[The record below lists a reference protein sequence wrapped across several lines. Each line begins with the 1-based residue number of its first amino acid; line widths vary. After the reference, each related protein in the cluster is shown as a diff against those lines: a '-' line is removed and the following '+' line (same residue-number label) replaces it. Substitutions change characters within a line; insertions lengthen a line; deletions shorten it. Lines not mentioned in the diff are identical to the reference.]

1 MKFKLLTLSLILS
14 AFAFS
19 ALAQEPA
26 KDPKA
31 KTEAPKTETPKTAAP
46 AKPEA
51 DKTAKPTPLRPK
63 GAQIDF
69 PEVEGWTKGE
79 VIKYPQRE
87 MGYSV
92 NYDAADGTRVSV
104 YVYNN
109 GRSDIKN
116 SLAGP
121 VTEEVEMAKAGIDA
135 MAEMGHYTD
144 VKVVKDEKTKLGG
157 KTGKIEVL
165 RKSLS
170 FKTNGNELHS
180 EIIIF
185 PFEGN
190 FIKFRATRPKS
201 AGAAAEEAVNRLLA
215 EIEAMFLM
223 YMDISDASR
232 TASN

>member
-1 MKFKLLTLSLILS
+1 MKFKLLVLSLLMS
-14 AFAFS
+14 VFTLS
-19 ALAQEPA
+19 ALAQDPV
-26 KDPKA
+26 KDPKT
-31 KTEAPKTETPKTAAP
+31 KPEPPKTETPVKPDAEKAVKP
-46 AKPEA
+46 ARA
-51 DKTAKPTPLRPK
+51 K
-63 GAQIDF
+63 GAELDF
-69 PEVEGWTKGE
+69 PDVEGWKKGQ
-79 VIKYPQRE
+79 VVKYPQRE

-92 NYDAADGTRVSV
+92 NYDAADGARVSV

-121 VTEEVEMAKAGIDA
+121 VAQEIEMAKAGIDA
-135 MAEMGHYTD
+135 MAQMGRYTD
-144 VKVVKDEKTKLGG
+144 VKVEKDEKTKLGG
-157 KTGKIEVL
+157 KNGKIEVL
-165 RKSLS
+165 RKVISM
-170 FKTNGNELHS
+170 KANETALHS

-201 AGAAAEEAVNRLLA
+201 GGAAGEEAVNKLLA

-232 TASN
+232 TAAK